1 MVCSKMWQPSDT
13 QLFFQERYDREDRLY
28 HGEHAESLLHSVP
41 LGLPYPAYEPESQPF
56 SYEIPEQLSLRSPS
70 TKRQSSHPR
79 SPQSIS
85 RDPFTSPQTFA
96 HADDASA
103 PDSWR
108 QRQTPAPSALRR
120 YPTRRINLVQGSVLS
135 VDYPVPSAI
144 RNAIQPKYRDAGE
157 GFTEEFTHLRC
168 KHLFQRSI
176 RNLTDHR
183 YGSYLRP

>member
-1 MVCSKMWQPSDT
+1 MWQPSDT